1 MEDPAAPKSPG
12 QLASHY
18 APSLPV
24 RLNVSTPAA
33 DEAFLAFGTVQNAA
47 LNLSAKG
54 DVIEAAANL
63 FAMLRALDDAARY
76 KGIAVAP
83 IPAEGI
89 GIAINDRLKRAAA
102 PRH

>member
-1 MEDPAAPKSPG
+1 MAFDAFD
-12 QLASHY
+12 
-18 APSLPV
+18 
-24 RLNVSTPAA
+24 ST
-33 DEAFLAFGTVQNAA
+33 
-47 LNLSAKG
+47 
-54 DVIEAAANL
+54 
-63 FAMLRALDDAARY
+63 AMLRALDDAARY